1 MCFQLKNQWENFF
14 PLTYSSGPRWP
25 LYYRRAKGNPTEHVR
40 DILITEIMNIESSQF
55 EKEAIDMDDISFA
68 RK

>member
-1 MCFQLKNQWENFF
+1 MPKGFYFGF
-14 PLTYSSGPRWP
+14 
-25 LYYRRAKGNPTEHVR
+25 RRAKGNPTEHVR